1 MIQILAFLAFTGGL
15 GLHMPE
21 ATTMK
26 IIYAV
31 SQDVRS
37 QDNLPPEIYASDIAK
52 NKVIGFT
59 LGDFRV
65 VVQPG
70 PPGNTTPV
78 EVPSKLMRE
87 PTLAMSG
94 VQVPPAGVGDLK
106 PNEDF
111 MFMRDSVEY
120 TYVTRTLVGGG
131 VIEKQMPVGAVPGME
146 GRMILYKGCTT
157 LGDAIVG
164 NWTARLIRPF
174 LITAAD
180 LTDRQTGWPASGSA
194 PTVDA
199 TNKLIVDNGGDGYNH
214 I

>member
-1 MIQILAFLAFTGGL
+1 MMQSLAVLTFLGGF

-21 ATTMK
+21 AIPMK
-26 IIYAV
+26 IIYAFT
-31 SQDVRS
+31 QDTRS
-37 QDNLPPEIYASDIAK
+37 QDNGPYGIDANDTAK
-52 NKVIGFT
+52 NRVIGFT
-59 LGDFRV
+59 LGDFRL

-78 EVPSKLMRE
+78 EVPSKLLRE
-87 PTLAMSG
+87 PAVAQSG
-94 VQVPPAGVGDLK
+94 IQVPAAGVGDLK

-111 MFMRDSVEY
+111 LFIRDSVEY
-120 TYVTRTLVGGG
+120 TYTTRELIGTT
-131 VIEKQMPVGAVPGME
+131 VIEKQMPVGAVAGME

-164 NWTARLIRPF
+164 NWTGRLIRPF

-180 LTDRQTGWPASGSA
+180 LANRQTGWAAPGSA